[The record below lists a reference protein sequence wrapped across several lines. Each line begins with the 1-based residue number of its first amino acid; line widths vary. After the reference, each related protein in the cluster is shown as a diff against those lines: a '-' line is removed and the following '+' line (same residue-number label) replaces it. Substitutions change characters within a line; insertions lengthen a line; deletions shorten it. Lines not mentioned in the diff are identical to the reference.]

1 MNQSRSPPCENVRFI
16 VFKGGKIMIN
26 KVKQIKKNV
35 QRSIIA
41 IMAMILIVG
50 SFDLTVIHAAN
61 NRVTTGDRINYS
73 TNATN
78 AEGRTFWS
86 EYTDHIYVDGE
97 IAFCV
102 EPGQLVDSNA
112 NYSSSQYSISQR
124 KRIEDIAYVG
134 WELSNKT
141 DEDYLATQY
150 MIWEVLGTRINSTS
164 YSGYSA
170 KKRQIQNKIDLL

>member
-1 MNQSRSPPCENVRFI
+1 M
-16 VFKGGKIMIN
+16 
-26 KVKQIKKNV
+26 
-35 QRSIIA
+35 
-41 IMAMILIVG
+41 
-50 SFDLTVIHAAN
+50 
-61 NRVTTGDRINYS
+61 
-73 TNATN
+73 
-78 AEGRTFWS
+78 
-86 EYTDHIYVDGE
+86 DGE

-170 KKRQIQNKIDLL
+170 KKRQIQNKIDLLLNTDPSFTGETFSIKVGGSITLTDTNGVFNNYSLSSKSTGITVSKSGNRLTITASASAPENATVRYQLVRKEFVGTTMLYSCC

>member
-1 MNQSRSPPCENVRFI
+1 M
-16 VFKGGKIMIN
+16 N

-41 IMAMILIVG
+41 FMAFIMIVG

-97 IAFCV
+97 VAFCV

-112 NYSSSQYSISQR
+112 SYSASQYTER
-124 KRIEDIAYVG
+124 ERITILLMLDG
-134 WELSNKT
+134 NF
-141 DEDYLATQY
+141 Q
-150 MIWEVLGTRINSTS
+150 TRPMKITSRHST
-164 YSGYSA
+164 
-170 KKRQIQNKIDLL
+170 

>member
-1 MNQSRSPPCENVRFI
+1 MD
-16 VFKGGKIMIN
+16 

-97 IAFCV
+97 VAFCV

-112 NYSSSQYSISQR
+112 NYSESRYTATQR
-124 KRIEDIAYVG
+124 ANIEKIAYVG

-150 MIWEVLGTRINSTS
+150 MIWEALGTRINSTS

-170 KKRQIQNKIDLL
+170 KKRQIQNKIDLLFDTRPSFAGDTIN

>member
-1 MNQSRSPPCENVRFI
+1 MNRSRSPPCANVRFM
-16 VFKGGKIMIN
+16 VFKEGKIMIN

-41 IMAMILIVG
+41 FMAMILVVG
-50 SFDLTVIHAAN
+50 SFDLTVIHAVN

-97 IAFCV
+97 VAFCV
-102 EPGQLVDSNA
+102 EPGQWVESNA
-112 NYSSSQYSISQR
+112 YYSESRYTATQR
-124 KRIEDIAYVG
+124 ANIEKIAYIG
-134 WELSNKT
+134 CELSNKT
-141 DEDYLATQY
+141 EEDSLVTVY
-150 MIWEVLGTRINSTS
+150 MFCELM
-164 YSGYSA
+164 
-170 KKRQIQNKIDLL
+170 